1 MAKITEFAMANAI
14 RRIADP
20 NDTATNLTN
29 KLFAECGVTG
39 FTPDVVKD
47 KAWDV
52 CKAFCAWF
60 EAREKAGHEE
70 ESDENVA
77 LLNAYAGQ
85 ARTASREWF
94 KLFAVKPG
102 KKPGDEPRAFIGMS
116 NVETGLMGELVGFS
130 RKEVGK
136 VDDEKLARVFTK
148 YLILET
154 ANLLD
159 GKPWIRLSDE
169 ARKEADKAANKKK
182 REKSAQTRESNQDKL
197 DKANDKADKAEADKE
212 KAQKAQKDAEKKFTD
227 AAALITKAITLV
239 EASHATDIEK
249 AAIIGK
255 LKAAIGE

>member
-1 MAKITEFAMANAI
+1 MAKITEFAMAKVV
-14 RRIADP
+14 RRIADSE
-20 NDTATNLTN
+20 DTATQLTA

-39 FTPDVVKD
+39 FTPETVKG

-60 EAREKAGHEE
+60 EAREKAGKEE
-70 ESDENVA
+70 ESEENTA

-102 KKPGDEPRAFIGMS
+102 KKSGDEPRAFVGMS

-136 VDDEKLARVFTK
+136 VDDDKLARVFTK

-182 REKSAQTRESNQDKL
+182 REKSTQTRETNQEKL
-197 DKANDKADKAEADKE
+197 DKANDKAEQAEADKAEA
-212 KAQKAQKDAEKKFTD
+212 EKKLSD
-227 AAALITKAITLV
+227 ASVLIAEAITLV

-255 LKAAIGE
+255 LKAAIGK

>member
-1 MAKITEFAMANAI
+1 MAKITEFAMANVA
-14 RRIADP
+14 RRIADS
-20 NDTATNLTN
+20 NDTATQLTA

-39 FTPDVVKD
+39 FTPETVKG

-60 EAREKAGHEE
+60 EAREKCSHNDET
-70 ESDENVA
+70 DENVA
-77 LLNAYAGQ
+77 LLRAYAGQ

-102 KKPGDEPRAFIGMS
+102 RNPGDEPRAFVGMDG
-116 NVETGLMGELVGFS
+116 VETGLMGELVGYS
-130 RKEVGK
+130 RREVGK
-136 VDDEKLARVFTK
+136 VDDDKLARVFTK

-159 GKPWIRLSDE
+159 GNPWIRLGDE

-182 REKSAQTRESNQDKL
+182 REKSTQTRETNQEKL
-197 DKANDKADKAEADKE
+197 DKANDKAEQAEADKAEA
-212 KAQKAQKDAEKKFTD
+212 EKKLAD
-227 AAALITKAITLV
+227 VVSLVAEAITLV

-255 LKAAIGE
+255 LKAAIGK